1 MTWYALPDAYL
12 SHSQI
17 TQTFT
22 WVIYTALTAVSHSSL
37 PTSFDVYIDVTG
49 QELAFPT
56 WTTTPANL
64 QTDGVVSES
73 NFSYKKTYLFSPNSV
88 Y

>member
-1 MTWYALPDAYL
+1 MTWYALPDAYP

-22 WVIYTALTAVSHSSL
+22 WVIYTALTAVSHTAL

-64 QTDGVVSES
+64 QTDSVVSES
-73 NFSYKKTYLFSPNSV
+73 NFNYVKT
-88 Y
+88 